1 MTSRLKTSEDLFGLR
16 PWRALRKRLFGTLL
30 TIWAL
35 GLSVHAEERLE
46 FPSYRELEVYFSSLG
61 YTYDAWRAGMR
72 DIPRVYVA
80 DVPRRWQKIAN
91 KEITVTKKKRLF
103 FRALLPLVLRAN
115 ELIAE
120 DRKRAEKLVV
130 RLNQNEKIP
139 SEEDLW
145 LHRLALRYGVI
156 EVEKEELNRIKLQEL
171 IIRVDTV
178 PVALALGQ
186 AAYESGYGTSKFSGL
201 GNALYGQWAW
211 GKGMK
216 PDNQRKGEHGDH
228 RIRGF
233 ESPQASAIA
242 YTLNLNTHFA
252 YDRFR
257 QRRTEFRREGKPLV
271 GSVLAETL
279 DRYAETGMKYVR
291 SLQGIIRVNKL
302 HQAEKAYL
310 RDMTPVLLV
319 AVDESGKAVK

>member
-1 MTSRLKTSEDLFGLR
+1 MTSRPKISENFFGFR
-16 PWRALRKRLFGTLL
+16 PWRALGKQLFGTLL
-30 TIWAL
+30 AIWSL
-35 GLSVHAEERLE
+35 GLSLHAEERRE
-46 FPSYRELEVYFSSLG
+46 FPSYREVEVYFSSLG
-61 YTYDAWRAGMR
+61 YTYEAWRAGMR
-72 DIPRVYVA
+72 DIPRVYFA
-80 DVPRRWQKIAN
+80 DVPRRWQKN
-91 KEITVTKKKRLF
+91 SSTVTVTQKKQLF
-103 FRALLPLVLRAN
+103 FRAILPLVLRAS
-115 ELIAE
+115 ELITE

-130 RLNQNEKIP
+130 RLNENETIP

-145 LHRLALRYGVI
+145 LHRLALRYGAI
-156 EVEKEELNRIKLQEL
+156 EVEEEELNRIKLEEL
-171 IIRVDTV
+171 MIRVDTV

-186 AAYESGYGTSKFSGL
+186 AAYESGYGTSRFSGL

-216 PDNQRKGEHGDH
+216 PDSQRKGEHGDH
-228 RIRGF
+228 RGRGF

-257 QRRTEFRREGKPLV
+257 QRRSEFRREDKPLV

-302 HQAEKAYL
+302 HQAEEAHL
-310 RDMTPVLLV
+310 RDMAPVLLV